1 MRLIMGQFTRRDVIA
16 LQQAVDLARQKGES
30 NILVPYYGG
39 QPVQVVDL
47 MPRRMP
53 RKMISIQAHTVG

>member
-1 MRLIMGQFTRRDVIA
+1 MRLILGQFTQRESVA
-16 LQQAVDLARQKGES
+16 LQQAIDLARQQGTH

-53 RKMISIQAHTVG
+53 RKRISIQAHTVG